1 VNGLDGAESSHLR
14 PLPPICRIGFA
25 SLRRQPSSGADVTHQ
40 TSHTTTPSTSRLDVE
55 LIPIFSDNYVY
66 RIAPRRGGPVAIVDP
81 GLAAP
86 VLERLAATGDRVECI
101 LITHHH
107 PDHVGGLAE
116 LKQATGAVVFG
127 PAADQE
133 LIPGID
139 RPLREGDRI
148 TVAGDEAVVF
158 ETPGHTSGH
167 VSYWFEAARA
177 LFCADTLFSLGCGRL
192 FEGTP
197 ATMWSS
203 LEKLL
208 RLPDDARVYCGH
220 EYTQSNAR
228 FALTIDPDNEA
239 LRRRAAE
246 IDQLRAAGM
255 PTIPTTLGL
264 ERATNPFLR
273 PHDAAIRARL
283 GMESATDAEVFGEI
297 RKRKDNA

>member
-1 VNGLDGAESSHLR
+1 VTQH
-14 PLPPICRIGFA
+14 
-25 SLRRQPSSGADVTHQ
+25 PSPEHPNT
-40 TSHTTTPSTSRLDVE
+40 LDVE

-66 RIAPRRGGPVAIVDP
+66 RLAPSGGGPVAIVDP

-86 VLERLAATGDRVECI
+86 VLERLATTGDRVEAI

-107 PDHVGGLAE
+107 PDHIGGLTE
-116 LKQATGAVVFG
+116 LKRATGAPVAG
-127 PAADQE
+127 PARDRHR
-133 LIPGID
+133 IPGID
-139 RPLREGDRI
+139 RYLRDGDRI
-148 TVAGDEAVVF
+148 TVAGAEAVVL

-167 VSYWFEAARA
+167 ISYWFEASRA

-192 FEGTP
+192 FEGTA

-220 EYTQSNAR
+220 EYTQANAR
-228 FALTIDPDNEA
+228 FALTVDPGNAA

-246 IDQLRAAGM
+246 VDELRAAGR
-255 PTIPTTLGL
+255 PTIPTTIGL

-273 PHDAAIRARL
+273 PHDPAIRARL
-283 GMESATDAEVFGEI
+283 GMESASDAEVFGEI

>member
-1 VNGLDGAESSHLR
+1 
-14 PLPPICRIGFA
+14 
-25 SLRRQPSSGADVTHQ
+25 VTHQ
-40 TSHTTTPSTSRLDVE
+40 SSKSDTQRAGQLEVE
-55 LIPIFSDNYVY
+55 LIPVLADNYVY
-66 RIAPRRGGPVAIVDP
+66 RLVPAGGGPVTIVDP
-81 GLAAP
+81 GQAAP
-86 VLERLAATGDRVECI
+86 VLERLAATGDEVEWI

-116 LKQATGAVVFG
+116 VKKATGAQVAG
-127 PAADQE
+127 PAGEQDR
-133 LIPGID
+133 IPGID
-139 RPLREGDRI
+139 RALAEGDRI
-148 TVAGDEAVVF
+148 TVAGEEALVI

-167 VSYWFEAARA
+167 ISYWLPASRV
-177 LFCADTLFSLGCGRL
+177 LLCADTLFSLGCGRL

-239 LRRRAAE
+239 LNRRAAE
-246 IDQLRAAGM
+246 VDELRAAGK
-255 PTIPTTLGL
+255 PTIPSTLGL

-273 PHDAAIRARL
+273 PNEPAIRARL
-283 GMESATDAEVFGEI
+283 GMSAESNAEVFAEI

>member
-1 VNGLDGAESSHLR
+1 VTDH
-14 PLPPICRIGFA
+14 A
-25 SLRRQPSSGADVTHQ
+25 SASTRQT
-40 TSHTTTPSTSRLDVE
+40 TSLLDVE

-66 RIAPRRGGPVAIVDP
+66 RLSPRGGGPVAIVDP
-81 GLAAP
+81 GLASP
-86 VLERLAATGDRVECI
+86 VLERLAATDDSVEWI

-116 LKQATGAVVFG
+116 LEQATGARVCG
-127 PAADQE
+127 PAGEQDR
-133 LIPGID
+133 IPGID

-148 TVAGDEAVVF
+148 TVAGDEAVVI
-158 ETPGHTSGH
+158 ETPGHTAGH
-167 VSYWFEAARA
+167 ISYWFEASRA
-177 LFCADTLFSLGCGRL
+177 LFCADTLFALGCGRL

-246 IDQLRAAGM
+246 IDALRAAGK
-255 PTIPTTLGL
+255 PTIPSTLGL

-283 GMESATDAEVFGEI
+283 GMSSASDAEVFGEI
-297 RKRKDNA
+297 RRRKDNA